1 MNIHMAKKWPEM
13 VVTLSFISIFHFRS
27 DYSINFQ
34 YSRPQKAQLV
44 DPEFKSRSHEEF
56 KTYKFASEHPVSDYQ
71 ISKVDFALKFA
82 LILKESLDGVNVE
95 VLFNA

>member
-1 MNIHMAKKWPEM
+1 MLLLTKLKGHRSN
-13 VVTLSFISIFHFRS
+13 FH
-27 DYSINFQ
+27 YSG
-34 YSRPQKAQLV
+34 PQKAQLV

-95 VLFNA
+95 VILIHVLFNA